1 MRRSMLALLA
11 APAALLALL
20 PAVAAESTAPAAT
33 PAATPAAPTEV
44 KTLACEGPFAA
55 DSSEA
60 KMKEAFGDTNVVF
73 KVVPGPEGTE
83 LNATVVFGDDPA
95 RMLTVYWMDEEKR
108 QGIASI
114 DVQADWGADPEGY
127 DPWKREILWQ
137 SAEGIRV
144 GSSIEEV
151 EKANG
156 KPFLLSG
163 FDWDYGGYANSWEG
177 GALEPKAG
185 GCILSVRFSPSAA
198 ESPQSVS
205 GDVSLKSDAADVR
218 AAKPRV
224 TQFSIGYPPPE

>member
-1 MRRSMLALLA
+1 MRRSMLALLT
-11 APAALLALL
+11 APAALLAVL
-20 PAVAAESTAPAAT
+20 PAAAETVAPAAPPT
-33 PAATPAAPTEV
+33 SPAEV
-44 KTLACEGPFAA
+44 QTLACEGPFAA

-60 KMKEAFGDTNVVF
+60 RLKEAFGDANVTF

-108 QGIASI
+108 QGIGSVE
-114 DVQADWGADPEGY
+114 VQADWSADPEAY

-137 SAEGIRV
+137 SAEGIRI
-144 GSSIEEV
+144 GSPIEDV

-156 KPFLLSG
+156 RPFLLSG

-177 GALEPKAG
+177 GALEPKPG
-185 GCILSVRFSPSAA
+185 GCILSVRFASSAA
-198 ESPQSVS
+198 DAPQSVS

-224 TQFSIGYPPPE
+224 TQFSIGYPLPE